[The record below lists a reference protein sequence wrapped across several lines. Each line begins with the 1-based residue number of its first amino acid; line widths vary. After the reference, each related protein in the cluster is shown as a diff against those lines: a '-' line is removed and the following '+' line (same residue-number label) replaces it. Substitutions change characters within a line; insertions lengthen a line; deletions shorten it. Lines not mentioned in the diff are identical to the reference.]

1 MFRLN
6 IGLADGEERGLMEDR
21 KENAQ
26 QTQRKKVLE
35 NKVDEEICQNRG
47 QLRGS
52 SPMKLLRKLSE
63 DGDVIASK
71 L

>member
-1 MFRLN
+1 
-6 IGLADGEERGLMEDR
+6 MEDR